1 MRKVFAVVFMMLAMA
16 MSVQA
21 QSVKDVVYLKNGS
34 VVYGNITEIKPD
46 QNVKIKTSDGSIFVY
61 EMSQVDKI
69 TKSAAS
75 SVSQSKSSNYD
86 DEYGWSRAPRY
97 RGFVGDSYLIGLDDY
112 TADCEFFYT
121 SHGCQIIPELY
132 AGIGVGAK
140 CYFSGSD
147 YVSNAWSVPIFM
159 HLRSELHRSLG
170 SNASPYFDVKIGGA
184 AADVSGFFFNPSLG
198 CHFYFG
204 HSNVGLSVNVGYCM
218 QSTDFYT
225 YYSHHGDI
233 TYKSLELGVALDF

>member
-34 VVYGNITEIKPD
+34 VVYGNITEIKPN

-75 SVSQSKSSNYD
+75 SVSQSGSSNYD

-97 RGFVGDSYLIGLDDY
+97 RGFVGDSYLVGLSND
-112 TADCEFFYT
+112 TPDCEFFYT
-121 SHGCQIIPELY
+121 SHGC
-132 AGIGVGAK
+132 
-140 CYFSGSD
+140 
-147 YVSNAWSVPIFM
+147 
-159 HLRSELHRSLG
+159 
-170 SNASPYFDVKIGGA
+170 
-184 AADVSGFFFNPSLG
+184 
-198 CHFYFG
+198 
-204 HSNVGLSVNVGYCM
+204 
-218 QSTDFYT
+218 
-225 YYSHHGDI
+225 
-233 TYKSLELGVALDF
+233 